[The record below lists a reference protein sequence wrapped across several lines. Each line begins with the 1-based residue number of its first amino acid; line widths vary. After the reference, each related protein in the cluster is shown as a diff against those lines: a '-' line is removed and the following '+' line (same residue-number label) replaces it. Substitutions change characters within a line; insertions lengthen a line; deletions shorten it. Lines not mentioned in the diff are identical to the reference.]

1 MSLLLCGFGGFVFS
15 YLVRVVLVRS
25 LSSGPKLWL
34 AVLGSFGVAAA
45 LYAPKHPIDLAVYG
59 LAGAGLSVMIHRF
72 AKLLRVAGD
81 LCALWVVIN
90 RPRR

>member
-15 YLVRVVLVRS
+15 YLVRLVLVRPGTAG
-25 LSSGPKLWL
+25 LKLWL

-45 LYAPKHPIDLAVYG
+45 LYAPKHPIDLGVYG
-59 LAGAGLSVMIHRF
+59 LAGAGLSILVHRF
-72 AKLLRVAGD
+72 AKLLRAAGD
-81 LCALWVVIN
+81 VCALWVVIK